1 MHPIT
6 ITTIQTTIPVRH
18 KDLEGIKKAIGTWLK
33 KKGFAEHGY
42 IHNHET
48 EEDPGFKK
56 QGYPLI
62 QFRCPQGRLML
73 WGMNEGAEILQKI
86 MLQEMLRGFQWRGHA
101 CRIIPAGTGTEKK
114 EIGFLSGRQTKQY
127 SLNYFIA
134 LNPANAK
141 SWQGLPAATKRM
153 ERIGELLI
161 NNIAMFCKAAGFA
174 LDKEKTK
181 ADIYWIWKSDWVKIK
196 DYDVI
201 AFTLS
206 YESNLLLP
214 DGIALGRQT
223 KLGYGWQTERGYEY
237 ISDLVTPMDD

>member
-1 MHPIT
+1 MHSIT
-6 ITTIQTTIPVRH
+6 ITTIQTNIPARH

-42 IHNHET
+42 IHNHEK
-48 EEDPGFKK
+48 EEDPNFKK
-56 QGYPLI
+56 QDYPLI
-62 QFRCPQGRLML
+62 QLRCPQGRLML
-73 WGMNEGAEILQKI
+73 WGMNDGAAILQKI
-86 MLQEMLRGFQWRGHA
+86 MLQEMLRGFQWRGQQ
-101 CRIIPAGTGTEKK
+101 CRIIPAGTNTEKK
-114 EIGFLSGRQTKQY
+114 EMGLLADKKRKKY

-134 LNPANAK
+134 LNPENAK
-141 SWQGLPAATKRM
+141 RWHALPDAAKRM

-196 DYDVI
+196 EHDVI

-214 DGIALGRQT
+214 DGIAVGRQT
-223 KLGYGWQTERGYEY
+223 KLGYGWQTERQQDDY
-237 ISDLVTPMDD
+237 SDLVTPVDD